1 MLNELEHLADKIARV
16 LRHADAL
23 AAENQR
29 LRAEVER
36 LTAEAEVSKTE
47 RDAMVADRSV
57 LNAKIEEA
65 QLRIQS
71 ILDKLP
77 TASDARQLD
86 LLGEGAPRAASPSV
100 SSHSASQ
107 RSKCAGPMPGLPCA
121 GPGCP
126 RYALGPP
133 VTARQKPSSR
143 VMCMGQPARG
153 KGPIL
158 RVKTGPRSGS
168 WVTRA

>member
-1 MLNELEHLADKIARV
+1 MLNELEHLADKFARV

-77 TASDARQLD
+77 TATDARQLD
-86 LLGEGAPRAASPSV
+86 LLGQAAGADDTTPAPAP
-100 SSHSASQ
+100 HSES
-107 RSKCAGPMPGLPCA
+107 
-121 GPGCP
+121 
-126 RYALGPP
+126 
-133 VTARQKPSSR
+133 
-143 VMCMGQPARG
+143 
-153 KGPIL
+153 
-158 RVKTGPRSGS
+158 
-168 WVTRA
+168 

>member
-1 MLNELEHLADKIARV
+1 MLNELEQLAGKIARV

-36 LTAEAEVSKTE
+36 LQAEAEASKTE

-77 TASDARQLD
+77 TATDARQLD
-86 LLGEGAPRAASPSV
+86 LLGAAGSGVHLAGDS
-100 SSHSASQ
+100 SQ
-107 RSKCAGPMPGLPCA
+107 RLLGEGEADSAVGAGDEHHGI
-121 GPGCP
+121 
-126 RYALGPP
+126 
-133 VTARQKPSSR
+133 VE
-143 VMCMGQPARG
+143 
-153 KGPIL
+153 
-158 RVKTGPRSGS
+158 
-168 WVTRA
+168 

>member
-1 MLNELEHLADKIARV
+1 MLGADV
-16 LRHADAL
+16 LLSGHADAL

-36 LTAEAEVSKTE
+36 LQAEAEASKTE

-77 TASDARQLD
+77 TATDARQLD
-86 LLGEGAPRAASPSV
+86 LLGQAAGADETAAAP
-100 SSHSASQ
+100 HSE
-107 RSKCAGPMPGLPCA
+107 
-121 GPGCP
+121 
-126 RYALGPP
+126 
-133 VTARQKPSSR
+133 T
-143 VMCMGQPARG
+143 
-153 KGPIL
+153 
-158 RVKTGPRSGS
+158 
-168 WVTRA
+168 

>member
-1 MLNELEHLADKIARV
+1 MLNELEQLAGKIARV

-36 LTAEAEVSKTE
+36 LQAEADVAKTE
-47 RDAMVADRSV
+47 RDAMLADRSV

-77 TASDARQLD
+77 TGTDTRQLD
-86 LLGEGAPRAASPSV
+86 LLGQSAGATDT
-100 SSHSASQ
+100 
-107 RSKCAGPMPGLPCA
+107 
-121 GPGCP
+121 
-126 RYALGPP
+126 
-133 VTARQKPSSR
+133 TAPQSETPHE
-143 VMCMGQPARG
+143 Q
-153 KGPIL
+153 
-158 RVKTGPRSGS
+158 
-168 WVTRA
+168 

>member
-1 MLNELEHLADKIARV
+1 MLNELEQLADKIARV

-36 LTAEAEVSKTE
+36 LQAEAEIARTE

-77 TASDARQLD
+77 TGSDARQLD
-86 LLGEGAPRAASPSV
+86 LLG
-100 SSHSASQ
+100 
-107 RSKCAGPMPGLPCA
+107 
-121 GPGCP
+121 
-126 RYALGPP
+126 
-133 VTARQKPSSR
+133 
-143 VMCMGQPARG
+143 QPAG
-153 KGPIL
+153 ESAPAPHPE
-158 RVKTGPRSGS
+158 TPHEQ
-168 WVTRA
+168 